1 MSGHDTG
8 RDRRD
13 LRTTTA
19 GERGPRIT
27 LVVDGEPMD
36 AHEGE
41 SVAAVVLAAGRRAFR
56 HTDRDEEPR
65 GYYCGMGVCH
75 DCLVTVDG
83 LAHVR
88 ACMTP
93 ARDGMRVER
102 QPSLHVG
109 GR

>member
-1 MSGHDTG
+1 MSG
-8 RDRRD
+8 RD
-13 LRTTTA
+13 LRTALA
-19 GERGPRIT
+19 GARDARIT
-27 LVVDGEPMD
+27 LVVDGEPLG

-41 SVAAVVLAAGRRAFR
+41 SVAAALLAAGRRSFR

-83 LAHVR
+83 LAYVR
-88 ACMTP
+88 ACMTL

-109 GR
+109 SG